1 MGAKLDIGKGKK
13 DGGFNE
19 INVTPLIDIV
29 LVVLIIFM
37 VITPQT
43 IDELSVNL
51 PKKTETKKQDDV
63 PTDQLVVAVC
73 EDGSFALNKQVMPLE
88 QLESQLRRRLA
99 GTKDKV
105 TFVDAH
111 PEAPYDKVVELM
123 DAARAAGT
131 EKLGVAKIKE
141 ADNFKAC
148 SPDEAPPLATDG
160 STPG

>member
-1 MGAKLDIGKGKK
+1 MGAKLDTGKGKK
-13 DGGFNE
+13 GGFND

-43 IDELSVNL
+43 IDELAVNM
-51 PKKTETKKQDDV
+51 PKKTETKKQQDM
-63 PTDQLVVAVC
+63 PTDQLVIAVC
-73 EDGSFALNKQVMPLE
+73 EDGSFALNKQVLPLE
-88 QLESQLRRRLA
+88 QLESQLRQRLA
-99 GTKDKV
+99 GKKDKV

-123 DAARAAGT
+123 DTARAAGT
-131 EKLGVAKIKE
+131 EKLGVAKLKE

-148 SPDEAPPLATDG
+148 SADVAPPLSGDG

>member
-1 MGAKLDIGKGKK
+1 MGMQVDSDNKK
-13 DGGFNE
+13 QGAFND

-43 IDELSVNL
+43 IDELSVNM
-51 PKKTETKKQDDV
+51 PKKTETKKEQDV
-63 PTDQLVVAVC
+63 PADQLVISVC
-73 EDGSFALNKQVMPLE
+73 EDGTFALNAQVMPLE
-88 QLESQLRRRLA
+88 ELESQLRRRLA

-123 DAARAAGT
+123 DSARSAGT
-131 EKLGVAKIKE
+131 EKVGIAKIKE
-141 ADNFKAC
+141 ADKFKGC
-148 SPDEAPPLATDG
+148 TPPTAPEL
-160 STPG
+160 TPGTPG